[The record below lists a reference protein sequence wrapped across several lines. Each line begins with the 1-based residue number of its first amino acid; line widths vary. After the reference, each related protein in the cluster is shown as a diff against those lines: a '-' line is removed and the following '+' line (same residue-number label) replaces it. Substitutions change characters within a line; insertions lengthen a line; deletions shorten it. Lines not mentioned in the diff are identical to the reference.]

1 MEAVKGIWDNV
12 VMPLV
17 QPFVDSFKTGLALVK
32 GDWDGVI
39 TGLKAV
45 WDGTIGPLVSAFVDP
60 FLNALSSIRERWSEM
75 TETMRERFGFID
87 AIFTKLEEFKAKF
100 DFIRDNWS
108 LIIDAMKARFDKFIE
123 PITDRLSG
131 PVEKLREKMDVVKTR
146 FGELRDNMVEFR
158 DTVVGAFGDF
168 IEPKFERLKEL
179 IDDIRA
185 GYDDIKGFVGD
196 TKDNILGRGEGGGGG
211 FSAGGIASGPTSGY
225 TATLHGTEAIV
236 PLPNGRSIP
245 VEMQGGAAGS
255 QTFNI
260 TVNASG
266 ITDRSDK
273 RQLAREIGNMLQQ
286 EVARAVGGSTTRGR
300 F

>member
-1 MEAVKGIWDNV
+1 V
-12 VMPLV
+12 
-17 QPFVDSFKTGLALVK
+17 
-32 GDWDGVI
+32 
-39 TGLKAV
+39 
-45 WDGTIGPLVSAFVDP
+45 
-60 FLNALSSIRERWSEM
+60 
-75 TETMRERFGFID
+75 RERFGFID

-108 LIIDAMKARFDKFIE
+108 LIMDVMKARFDKFIE

-185 GYDDIKGFVGD
+185 GYDNIKGFVGD
-196 TKDNILGRGEGGGGG
+196 TKDNILGRSEGGGGG
-211 FSAGGIASGPTSGY
+211 FSAGGVASGPTSGY

-245 VEMQGGAAGS
+245 VEMKGDAAGS